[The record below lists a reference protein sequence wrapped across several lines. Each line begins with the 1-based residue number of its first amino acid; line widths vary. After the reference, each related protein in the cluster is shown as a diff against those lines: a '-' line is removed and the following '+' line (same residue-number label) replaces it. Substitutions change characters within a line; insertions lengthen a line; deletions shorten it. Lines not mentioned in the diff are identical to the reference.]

1 MAWSRLFKFM
11 LPAAILCTSAAGCG
25 NSSPSLATAD
35 AARLHRDV
43 ASIRAA
49 ANGHNPAAAHTA
61 VRTLEADISELR
73 AANRLAPADAEIL
86 LSDAGQADRRVALEV
101 RARAAPAPATTT
113 TTAGPATT
121 PPAPGPGH
129 GKHGKGKGHDNGDG
143 QGGGGDGGD
152 GGD

>member
-11 LPAAILCTSAAGCG
+11 LPAAVLCASAAGCG
-25 NSSPSLATAD
+25 NSSNSLATAD

-43 ASIRAA
+43 ANIRAA

-61 VRTLEADISELR
+61 VRTLQVDISELR